1 MHKSR
6 DTDETRK
13 ELYEKFQA
21 TRGALTAFCKAQG
34 ITGEW
39 ARQVFKGEY
48 EDLDLLIAA
57 ADFLKQYKSDKEQE
71 RQRKESLLSA
81 KVTELSSAF

>member
-1 MHKSR
+1 MHKSKS
-6 DTDETRK
+6 TDETRK

-21 TRGALTAFCKAQG
+21 TRGASAAFCREQK

-39 ARQVFKGEY
+39 LRQVFKGEY

-57 ADFLKQYKSDKEQE
+57 ADFLKRYKADKEQE
-71 RQRKESLLSA
+71 RERKAQLLSD
-81 KVTELSSAF
+81 KVTAISMA